1 MTQIL
6 HTSTVRIY
14 GGRDGRTESADGNLD
29 VTLKRPASLSAHER
43 GTNPE
48 QLFAAGYAACFA
60 GALTRAARNA
70 GITLGEIVIDSA
82 VSLLKS
88 DTGEFDIAAT
98 LDVQGAG
105 DIPDDVLARLVLEG
119 DTICPYSRAVRGNVP
134 VTLLVK
140 GQPVPR

>member
-1 MTQIL
+1 MAEVL
-6 HTSTVRIY
+6 HTSTVRIF

-29 VTLKRPASLSAHER
+29 IALKRPASLSATER

-60 GALTRAARNA
+60 GAMSRAARNA

-88 DTGEFDIAAT
+88 EADEFDIAVT
-98 LDVQGAG
+98 LDVQSAG
-105 DIPDDVLARLVLEG
+105 DMPDDVLMRLVREG
-119 DTICPYSRAVRGNVP
+119 DVICPYSRAVRGNVP
-134 VTLLVK
+134 VTMLVK
-140 GQPVPR
+140 GQPV